1 MSFQVYSS
9 VDRLLGWLMPPR
21 CVLCRGP
28 GQRPRLDLCRSCAD
42 ELPWILRPCRRCGMP
57 TETMPSPPR
66 PAEGCAHCSATPLP
80 FRRCFAPF
88 LYEFPLSQMILDLKY
103 EAALA
108 NARVLGT
115 LLGSAIVR
123 QQMGAAVDVIVPMPL
138 HVERRVERG
147 FNQSHEIGRFAA
159 LLVGLPCE
167 PELLRR
173 ARATRPQVGLARAE
187 RIENLRGAF
196 RAEARGIKGRRVALL
211 DDVVTT
217 GSTAAEAASALL
229 AAGAAAVDVW
239 AVARAPG

>member
-1 MSFQVYSS
+1 
-9 VDRLLGWLMPPR
+9 
-21 CVLCRGP
+21 
-28 GQRPRLDLCRSCAD
+28 
-42 ELPWILRPCRRCGMP
+42 
-57 TETMPSPPR
+57 MPSPPR
-66 PAEGCAHCSATPLP
+66 PVDGCVQCAATPLA

-115 LLGSAIVR
+115 LLGDAIVR
-123 QQMGAAVDVIVPMPL
+123 QQLRAVVDVIVPMPL

-159 LLVGLPCE
+159 QQVGLPCE
-167 PELLRR
+167 PDLLRR
-173 ARATRPQVGLARAE
+173 ARATRPQVGLARTE

-196 RAEARGIKGRRVALL
+196 RAGEGDIRGRRVALL

-217 GSTAAEAASALL
+217 GTTAAEAARALL
-229 AAGAAAVDVW
+229 AAGATAVDVW
-239 AVARAPG
+239 AVARAAEH